1 LSWYGKSPHPHTQK
15 CPQRGEEVEI
25 FSNDGKG
32 TCGNCG
38 FIIYND
44 NLSSIPWCRYAKDAL
59 VKRRTGNLLR
69 GKRDEGT

>member
-1 LSWYGKSPHPHTQK
+1 LSWYCKSPHLHTQK
-15 CPQRGEEVEI
+15 CPHCGEEVEI

-44 NLSSIPWCRYAKDAL
+44 NLSSIPWCRYAKECAGEETYRKL
-59 VKRRTGNLLR
+59 VE
-69 GKRDEGT
+69 GKEG